1 MSFSYF
7 YLHEDKSPA
16 CAGVY
21 LFYCGGKVP
30 YQFFFLRSTFSLL
43 MIILYAERD
52 LSYIMLPVTFDEGSM
67 SGNGARDNPFP
78 LSKNIS
84 YPVC

>member
-1 MSFSYF
+1 MND
-7 YLHEDKSPA
+7 LKETPA
-16 CAGVY
+16 YAGVY

-52 LSYIMLPVTFDEGSM
+52 LSYIMLPVTFDEGSI
-67 SGNGARDNPFP
+67 SENGVCDNPLP
-78 LSKNIS
+78 SSNNIS